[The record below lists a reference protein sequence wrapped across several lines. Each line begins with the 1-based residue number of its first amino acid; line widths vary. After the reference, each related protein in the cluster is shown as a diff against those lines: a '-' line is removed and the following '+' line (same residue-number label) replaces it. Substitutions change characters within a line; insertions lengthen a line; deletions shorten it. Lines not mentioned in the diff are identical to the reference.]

1 MMVSPK
7 RQHTNYLAHLLSVL
21 TCISVATT
29 RLLGPTDAFVLQS
42 SSPSLL
48 LNRNRFAHGRRSS
61 RVPSCVSVSHRI
73 RCGRLHATI
82 AETGASESSLSHLD
96 TVMLE
101 QLKIGASAAKEYA
114 EMFGLSYSDAGFYA
128 MFDAI
133 RQSGIALGVKG
144 QPFVLRNEDICKSLE
159 ETRKGMEGT
168 EEDIESPFAGFFTI
182 DDLAKATEDDFL
194 DAARGSTD
202 NRKGWKVRAPGS
214 FTNRPFHILQ
224 DLLSC
229 DLTLLSFAYQIC
241 LTNDRCSAQIMY
253 FQARSRQ
260 YQIHAATVLKRQE

>member
-7 RQHTNYLAHLLSVL
+7 RQHANYLAHLLSVL

-29 RLLGPTDAFVLQS
+29 RQLLGPADAFVLQS

-82 AETGASESSLSHLD
+82 AETGASSYLD

-101 QLKIGASAAKEYA
+101 QLKSGASAAKEYA

-202 NRKGWKVRAPGS
+202 NRKGWKVRATDS
-214 FTNRPFHILQ
+214 FANLSFHILQ
-224 DLLSC
+224 DLQSC
-229 DLTLLSFAYQIC
+229 YLTLRSFCLSNMF
-241 LTNDRCSAQIMY
+241 D
-253 FQARSRQ
+253 
-260 YQIHAATVLKRQE
+260 

>member
-1 MMVSPK
+1 MVSHK
-7 RQHTNYLAHLLSVL
+7 LQYASHLAQVLSIL
-21 TCISVATT
+21 SCISILTSRQLFDHVN
-29 RLLGPTDAFVLQS
+29 AFVLQQS
-42 SSPSLL
+42 SRSILLNKNRFVHGDGSSPL
-48 LNRNRFAHGRRSS
+48 
-61 RVPSCVSVSHRI
+61 PSCVNIGHSI
-73 RCGRLHATI
+73 RLGRQQATI
-82 AETGASESSLSHLD
+82 AETDSSESSLSYLD

-101 QLKIGASAAKEYA
+101 QLKSGASAAKEYA

-202 NRKGWKVRAPGS
+202 NRKGWKVRATDS
-214 FTNRPFHILQ
+214 FANLSFHILQ
-224 DLLSC
+224 DLQSC
-229 DLTLLSFAYQIC
+229 YLTLRSFCLSNMF
-241 LTNDRCSAQIMY
+241 D
-253 FQARSRQ
+253 
-260 YQIHAATVLKRQE
+260 

>member
-7 RQHTNYLAHLLSVL
+7 RQHANYLAHLLSVL

-29 RLLGPTDAFVLQS
+29 RQLLGPADAFVLQS

-82 AETGASESSLSHLD
+82 AETGASSYLD

-101 QLKIGASAAKEYA
+101 QLKSGASAAKEYA

-159 ETRKGMEGT
+159 ETRKGM

-229 DLTLLSFAYQIC
+229 DLTLRSFAYQIC
-241 LTNDRCSAQIMY
+241 LTDDRCSAQIIY
-253 FQARSRQ
+253 FRSRSRR